1 MIIGC
6 RDVKRGQEAADQL
19 NNDERVKGNG
29 KVVFKQLDLASFE
42 SIRKFVDEINR
53 EEDAIDIL
61 VNNAALYTKSKQWTK
76 DGLEMQF
83 GVNHFGPF
91 LLTLLLLDKL
101 NKSKSIARIINVSSE
116 LYFLGKI
123 LYYNDINSVIDYNGD
138 AVFVQTKLANILFTR
153 ELAKRLHGTNIRV
166 YAMNPGERNLKDY
179 FSNMIFNYRFDQDK
193 SCKWT
198 KVKNAFGN

>member
-19 NNDERVKGNG
+19 NNDEQVKGNG

-42 SIRKFVDEINR
+42 SIRKFANEINK
-53 EEDAIDIL
+53 EEDAINIL
-61 VNNAALYTKSKQWTK
+61 VNNAGLYTETKQLTK

-101 NKSKSIARIINVSSE
+101 KKSKQIARIINVSSG
-116 LYFLGKI
+116 LYFLGRI
-123 LYYNDINSVIDYNGD
+123 PFNDINSEMNYNGS
-138 AVFVQTKLANILFTR
+138 AIYNQTKLANILFTR
-153 ELAKRLHGTNIRV
+153 ELTKRLHGTNIRV
-166 YAMNPGERNLKDY
+166 YAMNPGERTMKSY
-179 FSNMIFNYRFDQDK
+179 F
-193 SCKWT
+193 
-198 KVKNAFGN
+198 